1 MRSFKRDSNYDICI
15 ENDDIAMA
23 TDLESCMQ
31 SCEAVSMTMI
41 NEQIYNIN
49 DGLPNFKAIWNGKPN
64 IRQFEVALRKQLLTV
79 SNVSEVVKFEGE
91 IRGNQLV
98 YNVTIKSTFGLF
110 EVKNGY

>member
-1 MRSFKRDSNYDICI
+1 MRSFKRDNNFDICT
-15 ENDDIAMA
+15 EKDDIAMA
-23 TDLESCMQ
+23 TDLESCIQ
-31 SCEAVSMTMI
+31 SCESVSMTMI
-41 NEQIYNIN
+41 DEQIYNIN

-79 SNVSEVVKFEGE
+79 PNVLEVVKFEGE